1 MKEGY
6 ETLHKEELKAMR
18 MNKRDAF
25 VARVGEQ
32 ERTRLAEA
40 AKQEAEA
47 KKNSAATQ
55 SPPEGAEDMALE
67 PWTKPDGQIIYLPRE
82 ATTYLDSMISAT
94 AKELKE
100 IRKTAIECM
109 EVKEMLHR
117 QMNEV
122 ASSTR
127 INSNPAPGKTGI
139 LSSTGNCNANNRRV
153 HLNDTYDIHEY
164 FQPSME
170 STVRSAD
177 TSKVGIR
184 QDQEDLP
191 HNPMHVERQDR
202 PIENAADG
210 RRPSNTYTSADLG
223 KTVRSWNVKFNGS
236 SGMDV
241 EEFLR
246 RIKECMDSARLSE
259 AEVLGSMSELLTGT
273 ALRWYRNY
281 KNSWQDWPAFCA
293 SARRFFGVTQYF
305 QERLQTEVS
314 TRTQGSAEPVAEY
327 IICAHGLMNQ
337 IEGKWTPEQQLEQL
351 YQNMRPEL
359 KKLVP
364 RERVTSVDR
373 LVELARTQER
383 ILKDEQS
390 YKEPPPPEEVFWSEF
405 ACKVRKKED
414 SAPSKKIAVAA
425 MVQKQPTPEINDRSL
440 DILEKITQRLEA
452 LEAKGSN
459 TSKEESAR
467 DTQREPS
474 TEARNPNRGNK
485 NYAKPKSLHLG
496 HLPSVLGKRE
506 GEQVGEVAIAPLAE
520 TSNQK
525 AEPTK
530 FIVGQED
537 SLSECSSFQGENLDH
552 RAPLPPHPRW
562 WTVAEVGEFKI
573 RALIDSGAS
582 RTCFGPVGLQV
593 ATHMGIEV
601 VPCSGTSISGADGQL
616 IRLTAQA
623 KIRIKVAN
631 KTRELVVFMA
641 NSLDYD
647 CVLGADWHVLFYAMV
662 DPRTHELYF
671 NKVKVC
677 NVEFDCNNSTSTAGL
692 TAIGLEGPTPDEEKE
707 LEEILARCLPV
718 NDESSLIG
726 CTDLIEHEI
735 EVTCQRPIKQRCYP
749 VSKKLEDIM
758 YEQLDNMIRQGIV
771 KPSKSSWASPVVMVK
786 KANGKYRFC
795 VDYRKLNAVTKVSAR
810 PIPNMDSILRK
821 LRTARYITTLDLS
834 QAYHQVRIKEEHR
847 HLTAFAVPG
856 RGLYEWVRMA
866 FGLAGAPATFQS
878 LMDSIIGPDLE
889 PYAFAY
895 LDDIIV
901 ATSTFEQHKEVLAD
915 VLTRLTKAGLTIN
928 REKSH
933 FCCQEVKYLGVLV
946 DRDGYR
952 PDPEKIEPIINFP
965 TPKTLKQ
972 LRTFL
977 GAASWYRKFID
988 NFATIAE
995 PLTGLTRKE
1004 TKFTWAEE
1012 QIEAFEKLKT
1022 MIASAPM
1029 LARPVPGDDVFTIHT
1044 DASDTGIG
1052 AVLTQ
1057 VLEGEERVLE
1067 FASRTMSPAERNYSV
1082 TERECLAVLW
1092 AVRKFRPYIEGYRFK
1107 VLTDHQSLK
1116 WLQKLQNPSGRL
1128 ARWSLELQDHDIQ
1141 VEYRPGA
1148 LNHVPDA
1155 LSRMHEEPAVEIA
1168 AFEGKSESEDKW
1180 YNKMYEAVEKEPE
1193 SYPNWKIVGRK
1204 LYKYNADKAL
1214 EPLIDEEETWKL
1226 VLPREKRAEALFEA
1240 HEELTAGH
1248 LGRRKTYLRV
1258 AALYYWPS
1266 MQKDVENYVKECFIC
1281 QQCKVEQLVPGGL
1294 MGQRRIT
1301 RPWEMVAADI
1311 TGPFPRSRK
1320 GNKYLLIFMDMF
1332 TRYIECI
1339 AIKKANGP
1347 TITQKLY
1354 GRIFMR
1360 FGAPEILLTD
1370 NGTEFKNEV
1379 MTQFLEKNGVKQ
1391 LFVPAYHPQSNS
1403 VERVNRT
1410 VKTMIVSYLEDKH
1423 SNWDENVA
1431 EITFAYNTAVQ
1442 DSTGASPAFLNF
1454 GRQPRIANSL
1464 RFREEQEGA
1473 ENIDEE
1479 AQAKWKDHLAKV
1491 HEFYNTINERIKRA
1505 QEKQAKYYN
1514 KKHREVDLQVGEL
1527 VLRRNRILSSA
1538 ANQIAAKLAPKFYG
1552 PLIITAKVG
1561 TNIYELADRQGVPVG
1576 PTHVKDL
1583 KRFHGSSDEFEQ
1595 DDDEIESDD
1604 EDEQAEIQESPEEMH
1619 QDARPQEQEE
1629 EQIARPQESQI
1640 EKGPRPRKTRALV
1653 VRQKETNKMTGRKPI
1668 TNAGEGTKMS
1678 SEQSETAED
1687 SDGEP
1692 GKHQDD
1698 EASSRRITRAAAR
1711 KKATAKGCAVASEGD
1726 TVAQQ

>member
-1 MKEGY
+1 
-6 ETLHKEELKAMR
+6 
-18 MNKRDAF
+18 
-25 VARVGEQ
+25 
-32 ERTRLAEA
+32 
-40 AKQEAEA
+40 
-47 KKNSAATQ
+47 
-55 SPPEGAEDMALE
+55 
-67 PWTKPDGQIIYLPRE
+67 
-82 ATTYLDSMISAT
+82 
-94 AKELKE
+94 
-100 IRKTAIECM
+100 
-109 EVKEMLHR
+109 MLHR

-139 LSSTGNCNANNRRV
+139 LSSTGNCNANNKRV
-153 HLNDTYDIHEY
+153 QLNDTYDIHEY

-170 STVRSAD
+170 STVHSAD
-177 TSKVGIR
+177 ASKIGIR
-184 QDQEDLP
+184 LDQKDLP
-191 HNPMHVERQDR
+191 HNPTHVERQDR
-202 PIENAADG
+202 PIQNTADG

-236 SGMDV
+236 SGIDV

-246 RIKECMDSARLSE
+246 RVKECMESARLSE
-259 AEVLGSMSELLTGT
+259 PELLGSMSELLTGT

-281 KNSWQDWPAFCA
+281 KNSWHDWQAFCA
-293 SARRFFGVTQYF
+293 NARRFFGVTQYF

-327 IICAHGLMNQ
+327 IICAHGLINQ

-351 YQNMRPEL
+351 YQNMWPKL

-405 ACKVRKKED
+405 ACKVRKK
-414 SAPSKKIAVAA
+414 KKARQA
-425 MVQKQPTPEINDRSL
+425 KRS
-440 DILEKITQRLEA
+440 
-452 LEAKGSN
+452 
-459 TSKEESAR
+459 
-467 DTQREPS
+467 P
-474 TEARNPNRGNK
+474 
-485 NYAKPKSLHLG
+485 LHLG

-562 WTVAEVGEFKI
+562 WTVAKVGEFKI

-677 NVEFDCNNSTSTAGL
+677 KVEFDCNNSTSTVGL
-692 TAIGLEGPTPDEEKE
+692 TAIGLEGPTPDEEKV

-749 VSKKLEDIM
+749 VLKKLEDIM
-758 YEQLDNMIRQGIV
+758 YEQLDDMIRQGIV

-795 VDYRKLNAVTKVSAR
+795 IDYRKLNAVTKVSAR

-834 QAYHQVRIKEEHR
+834 QAYHQVRMKEEHR

-895 LDDIIV
+895 LDDIII

-952 PDPEKIEPIINFP
+952 PDPEKIDPIINFP

-1044 DASDTGIG
+1044 DASDSGIG

-1057 VLEGEERVLE
+1057 MLEGEERVLE
-1067 FASRTMSPAERNYSV
+1067 FASRTMSPAKRNYSV
-1082 TERECLAVLW
+1082 TE
-1092 AVRKFRPYIEGYRFK
+1092 
-1107 VLTDHQSLK
+1107 H
-1116 WLQKLQNPSGRL
+1116 
-1128 ARWSLELQDHDIQ
+1128 
-1141 VEYRPGA
+1141 
-1148 LNHVPDA
+1148 
-1155 LSRMHEEPAVEIA
+1155 
-1168 AFEGKSESEDKW
+1168 
-1180 YNKMYEAVEKEPE
+1180 
-1193 SYPNWKIVGRK
+1193 
-1204 LYKYNADKAL
+1204 
-1214 EPLIDEEETWKL
+1214 
-1226 VLPREKRAEALFEA
+1226 
-1240 HEELTAGH
+1240 
-1248 LGRRKTYLRV
+1248 
-1258 AALYYWPS
+1258 
-1266 MQKDVENYVKECFIC
+1266 
-1281 QQCKVEQLVPGGL
+1281 
-1294 MGQRRIT
+1294 
-1301 RPWEMVAADI
+1301 
-1311 TGPFPRSRK
+1311 
-1320 GNKYLLIFMDMF
+1320 
-1332 TRYIECI
+1332 
-1339 AIKKANGP
+1339 
-1347 TITQKLY
+1347 
-1354 GRIFMR
+1354 
-1360 FGAPEILLTD
+1360 
-1370 NGTEFKNEV
+1370 
-1379 MTQFLEKNGVKQ
+1379 
-1391 LFVPAYHPQSNS
+1391 
-1403 VERVNRT
+1403 
-1410 VKTMIVSYLEDKH
+1410 KH

-1431 EITFAYNTAVQ
+1431 EITFAYNSAVQ
-1442 DSTGASPAFLNF
+1442 DSTGASLAFLNF

-1464 RFREEQEGA
+1464 RFREEQEEA

-1479 AQAKWKDHLAKV
+1479 VQAKWTDHLAKV

-1514 KKHREVDLQVGEL
+1514 KKHREVDLQVREL
-1527 VLRRNRILSSA
+1527 VLRRNRILSNA
-1538 ANQIAAKLAPKFYG
+1538 ANQVAAKLAPKFYG
-1552 PLIITAKVG
+1552 PLIITAKIG
-1561 TNIYELADRQGVPVG
+1561 TNIYELADRQGVPEG

-1583 KRFHGSSDEFEQ
+1583 KRFHGNSDEFER
-1595 DDDEIESDD
+1595 DDGEIEVDD
-1604 EDEQAEIQESPEEMH
+1604 EDEQAEIQESTEEMH
-1619 QDARPQEQEE
+1619 QEASSQEQQEE
-1629 EQIARPQESQI
+1629 EKQIARPQENQI
-1640 EKGPRPRKTRALV
+1640 EKGPRPR
-1653 VRQKETNKMTGRKPI
+1653 
-1668 TNAGEGTKMS
+1668 
-1678 SEQSETAED
+1678 
-1687 SDGEP
+1687 
-1692 GKHQDD
+1692 
-1698 EASSRRITRAAAR
+1698 
-1711 KKATAKGCAVASEGD
+1711 
-1726 TVAQQ
+1726 